1 MNEWY
6 SFGLLEDLLL
16 LFSLFFFFFF
26 FFDEKEKNCDV
37 DSYIL
42 FVSSVGIAVVVD
54 GWMADGVSVRTNV
67 CVCVCVCVC
76 VREGESK

>member
-16 LFSLFFFFFF
+16 LLFFFFFF

-54 GWMADGVSVRTNV
+54 GWMADGACVRENDRM
-67 CVCVCVCVC
+67 CVCVYV
-76 VREGESK
+76 

>member
-16 LFSLFFFFFF
+16 LFSLFFFFFSF

-67 CVCVCVCVC
+67 CVCVCV
-76 VREGESK
+76 REGESK